1 MKEKYTELDYPVLIG
16 RVLAV
21 EGYLNTQEYLS
32 REAIAAMLGVEL
44 VGKEEK
50 DAEKCKCS
58 DCDSSV
64 D

>member
-1 MKEKYTELDYPVLIG
+1 MKEKYTELDYPVLVG
-16 RVLAV
+16 RVLAI

-44 VGKEEK
+44 VGKEER
-50 DAEKCKCS
+50 DAEKCKCT

>member
-1 MKEKYTELDYPVLIG
+1 MKEKYTELDYPVLVG

-21 EGYLNTQEYLS
+21 EGYLNTQEYLD
-32 REAIAAMLGVEL
+32 RKVIAAILGVEL
-44 VGKEEK
+44 SKEEK
-50 DAEKCKCS
+50 DAEKCKCR

>member
-1 MKEKYTELDYPVLIG
+1 MKEKYTELDYPILIG

-44 VGKEEK
+44 VGKEER
-50 DAEKCKCS
+50 DAEKCKCT

>member
-21 EGYLNTQEYLS
+21 EAYLNTQEYIN
-32 REAIAAMLGVEL
+32 REVVAAMLGVEL
-44 VGKEEK
+44 VGKEER

>member
-1 MKEKYTELDYPVLIG
+1 MNKYTELDYPVLVG

-44 VGKEEK
+44 VGKEER

>member
-44 VGKEEK
+44 VGKEER
-50 DAEKCKCS
+50 DAEKCKCT

>member
-44 VGKEEK
+44 KDKKEGKENET
-50 DAEKCKCS
+50 S
-58 DCDSSV
+58 TT
-64 D
+64 

>member
-1 MKEKYTELDYPVLIG
+1 MKEKYTELDYPILIG
-16 RVLAV
+16 RALAV

-44 VGKEEK
+44 VGKEER

>member
-1 MKEKYTELDYPVLIG
+1 MKEKYTELDYPVLVG

-44 VGKEEK
+44 VGKEER

-58 DCDSSV
+58 DCNSSV

>member
-21 EGYLNTQEYLS
+21 EGYLNTQEYIN
-32 REAIAAMLGVEL
+32 REVVAAMLGAEL
-44 VGKEEK
+44 VGKEER

>member
-1 MKEKYTELDYPVLIG
+1 MKEKYTELDYRVLVG

-44 VGKEEK
+44 KDKKEGKEDE
-50 DAEKCKCS
+50 AC
-58 DCDSSV
+58 V
-64 D
+64 A

>member
-1 MKEKYTELDYPVLIG
+1 MKEKYTELDYPVLVG
-16 RVLAV
+16 RVIAV

-44 VGKEEK
+44 VGKEER
-50 DAEKCKCS
+50 DAEKCKCT

>member
-1 MKEKYTELDYPVLIG
+1 MNKYTELDYPVLIG

-50 DAEKCKCS
+50 DAEKSKCT
-58 DCDSSV
+58 DCDSSM

>member
-44 VGKEEK
+44 VGKEER

-58 DCDSSV
+58 DCNSSV

>member
-1 MKEKYTELDYPVLIG
+1 MNKYTELDYPFLVG

-44 VGKEEK
+44 VGKEER

-58 DCDSSV
+58 DCNSSV

>member
-44 VGKEEK
+44 VGKEER

>member
-1 MKEKYTELDYPVLIG
+1 MKEKYTELDYPVLVG

-44 VGKEEK
+44 VGKEER

>member
-1 MKEKYTELDYPVLIG
+1 MKEKYTELDYPVLVG

-44 VGKEEK
+44 KDKKEDKEN
-50 DAEKCKCS
+50 ETS
-58 DCDSSV
+58 LT
-64 D
+64 

>member
-1 MKEKYTELDYPVLIG
+1 MKEKYTELDYPVLVG

-21 EGYLNTQEYLS
+21 EGYLNTQEYLD
-32 REAIAAMLGVEL
+32 RKVIAAIIGVEL

-50 DAEKCKCS
+50 NAEKCKCS

>member
-44 VGKEEK
+44 KDKKEGKENE
-50 DAEKCKCS
+50 AC
-58 DCDSSV
+58 V
-64 D
+64 A

>member
-32 REAIAAMLGVEL
+32 REAIAAMLGIEL
-44 VGKEEK
+44 KAKKEGKENET
-50 DAEKCKCS
+50 S
-58 DCDSSV
+58 TT
-64 D
+64 